1 VNPNAI
7 GESGSHFASG
17 SKSDGLDRL
26 KQSPRDLCPR
36 LNEGGQA
43 LGKDFASAIRIAAE
57 ELADREMKDA
67 PFGLHKGHLAVSADT
82 NYGPAMMLEN
92 KAGNKRREELKKWQV
107 LRGFLAVLS
116 APPVDLMEKRT
127 GMTYRSLRGS

>member
-7 GESGSHFASG
+7 GESGSQFPAG
-17 SKSDGLDRL
+17 RKSDGLDRL

-43 LGKDFASAIRIAAE
+43 LGKDCASTIRIAAE
-57 ELADREMKDA
+57 ELADREMNDA
-67 PFGLHKGHLAVSADT
+67 PLGLHTGHLAASADT

-92 KAGNKRREELKKWQV
+92 KAGNKRREELKQWQG

-116 APPVDLMEKRT
+116 AVLAT
-127 GMTYRSLRGS
+127 